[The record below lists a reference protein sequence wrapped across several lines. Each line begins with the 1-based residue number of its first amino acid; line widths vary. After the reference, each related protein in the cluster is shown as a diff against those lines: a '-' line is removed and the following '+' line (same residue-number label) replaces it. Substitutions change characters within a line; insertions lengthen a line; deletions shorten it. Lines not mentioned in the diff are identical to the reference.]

1 MKCRKGHVGS
11 SMIQDN
17 NLGRSASIANI
28 LHVFGTVV
36 CVILTTISIL
46 LSSLH
51 LSSSTSLPPSLSTTS
66 TLLLKYSNSGPLI
79 TLGL

>member
-28 LHVFGTVV
+28 SEQKEKM
-36 CVILTTISIL
+36 LTF
-46 LSSLH
+46 
-51 LSSSTSLPPSLSTTS
+51 P
-66 TLLLKYSNSGPLI
+66 
-79 TLGL
+79 